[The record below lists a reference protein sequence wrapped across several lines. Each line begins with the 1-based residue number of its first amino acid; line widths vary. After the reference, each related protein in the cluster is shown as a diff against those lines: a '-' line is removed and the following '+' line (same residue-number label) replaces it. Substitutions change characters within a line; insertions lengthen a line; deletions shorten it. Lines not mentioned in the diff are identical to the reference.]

1 MFVKAYCHL
10 LCPHLQRAAT
20 KLPGG
25 DRERRTLLVPG
36 RLPGHFCRRCGAE
49 IAIANLM
56 DADPGIADAGAPRL
70 PLIELLKDL
79 VQSTRNE
86 ELVRRCLSVTG
97 TELSAEELI
106 VFGAWVEDL
115 EAQSRE
121 LAWQAETARA
131 VFVALAEAV
140 PEVQS

>member
-1 MFVKAYCHL
+1 
-10 LCPHLQRAAT
+10 
-20 KLPGG
+20 
-25 DRERRTLLVPG
+25 
-36 RLPGHFCRRCGAE
+36 
-49 IAIANLM
+49 M

-79 VQSTRNE
+79 VQSTCNE

-97 TELSAEELI
+97 TELSPEELI